1 MLISKDLNEFR
12 STNYFGIIK
21 CFFKN
26 KMIMNQ
32 TETVFLDFKR
42 KEFPVTAR
50 NHYHKVFEAFK
61 KKDKIDL
68 MNLLSIPMFDVANI
82 FIFFKNHQ

>member
-1 MLISKDLNEFR
+1 MS
-12 STNYFGIIK
+12 
-21 CFFKN
+21 
-26 KMIMNQ
+26 Q

-50 NHYHKVFEAFK
+50 NQYHKVFEAYK

-68 MNLLSIPMFDVANI
+68 MKLLSIPMFDVG
-82 FIFFKNHQ
+82 KN